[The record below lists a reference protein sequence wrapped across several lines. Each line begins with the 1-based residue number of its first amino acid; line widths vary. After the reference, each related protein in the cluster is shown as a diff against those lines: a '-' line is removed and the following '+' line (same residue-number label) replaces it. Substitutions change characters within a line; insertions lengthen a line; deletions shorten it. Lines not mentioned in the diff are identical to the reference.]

1 MKIKHFNFAIIAVAA
16 MGVCN
21 TNNIVAKNNDSQNAW
36 IDHAIE
42 VSAAQLLDAAAAY
55 DTTMLFPRSLK
66 TDYSLEQLT
75 SQLEIPVSEF
85 KPEIELL
92 KHPTAADYRTPYLVG
107 YADWTSGFF
116 PGSLWYAYELTGDE
130 RLKTEAAKFTNRLL
144 PVSDMT
150 DTHDLGF
157 MVNCSYG
164 NAYRLAPNDTIKNV
178 VVKTARNLAGRFDEK
193 IGCIRSWDF
202 GPWNFPV
209 IIDNMMNLDLL
220 FNAARISGDKKL
232 IDVAV
237 KHAETTMKHHFRDD
251 MSCYHVVSYN
261 PDGTVERQQTFQGK
275 ADNSAWSR
283 GQGWALYGYTE
294 LYRNTGNKKYLD
306 HAVKVAKMIMKRN
319 TNADLIPDWDF
330 DAPKSELTPRDASA
344 AAVIASGLIE
354 LSSYVPDGQKYLD
367 YAGKMLKA
375 LASDQYLAERGTNA
389 GFVLKHSTGSLPHG
403 SEIDTPLNY
412 ADYYFLEAL
421 VRYKRALKG
430 DKIVYPMFR

>member
-1 MKIKHFNFAIIAVAA
+1 MKRYTPLLLAA
-16 MGVCN
+16 ALCSCSNQKSETAGN
-21 TNNIVAKNNDSQNAW
+21 TDW
-36 IDHAIE
+36 IDNAVE
-42 VSAAQLLDAAAAY
+42 VSTAQLLSAAERF
-55 DTTMLFPRSLK
+55 DSTMLFPRSLK

-75 SQLEIPVSEF
+75 AQMEIPVDSF

-92 KHPTAADYRTPYLVG
+92 KHPETKDFRKPYLVG

-130 RLKTEAAKFTNRLL
+130 RLKEEAIKYTNRLL

-164 NAYRLAPNDTIKNV
+164 NANRLAPNDTIKNV
-178 VVKTARNLAGRFDEK
+178 VVKTARNLASRFDDR

-202 GPWNFPV
+202 GPWNYPV

-220 FNAARISGDKKL
+220 SNATKITGDSTFMNIARR
-232 IDVAV
+232 
-237 KHAETTMKHHFRDD
+237 HADTTLKNHFRDD
-251 MSCYHVVSYN
+251 NSCFHVVSYN
-261 PDGTVERQQTFQGK
+261 SDGSVERRQTFQGK
-275 ADNSAWSR
+275 ADNSSWSR

-294 LYRNTGNKKYLD
+294 LYRNTGDKKYLD
-306 HAVKVAKMIMKRN
+306 HAVKVAAMIMSKN
-319 TNADLIPDWDF
+319 KTKDLIPYWDF
-330 DAPKSELTPRDASA
+330 DAVESESTPRDASA
-344 AAVIASGLIE
+344 AALIASALLE
-354 LSSYVPDGQKYLD
+354 LSGIVDNGQPYFD
-367 YAGKMLKA
+367 YAEKILKT
-375 LASDQYLAERGTNA
+375 LASPRYLAEKGTNEN
-389 GFVLKHSTGSLPHG
+389 FILMHSTGSLPHA

-430 DKIVYPMFR
+430 EAIVQDMF